1 MEKLYYTD
9 KYNSEF
15 TCEVVEI
22 IEKDEQYHVVLDKS
36 AFFPG
41 GGGQPCDKGTLEGEA
56 IIDVYETSGKQF
68 HVLKKKPIKIHRVKG
83 KVDWSHR
90 FDGMQ
95 QHLGQHVLSGC
106 FFSLFNANTCGFHLG
121 SEVSTVDIV
130 GFMDE
135 EKLRE
140 AEKMANEIIFS
151 NIKVESFVPTKAEL
165 KKLNLRRDL
174 PKTGEEIRVVKV
186 GDLDL
191 NACCGVHPEN
201 TIELQM
207 IKIKRAEK
215 HKGNTRIEFLAG
227 GRAIKDSLKKD
238 SFSRDICKYLSS
250 NEEEAING
258 IKNLNTNLKE
268 ALDNNKKL
276 SLEIAEYHIK
286 DMIER
291 GTKVNDI
298 TIIKEVFDDGDLKY
312 VSKVATKLTEQ
323 DNIIA
328 LLAVTNGEKANLIF
342 AGSKNIKG
350 VNVGSL
356 LKDAI
361 SLIDGKGG
369 GSPYLAQGGG
379 KNNNNLDVTLDYALK
394 KVLKDLEN

>member
-1 MEKLYYTD
+1 MEKLYYTE
-9 KYNSEF
+9 KYQKEF
-15 TCEVVEI
+15 TCEIVEI
-22 IEKDEQYHVVLDKS
+22 IEKDGQYNVVLDKS
-36 AFFPG
+36 GFFPG

-56 IIDVYETSGKQF
+56 IVDVYEENGKQF

-83 KVDWSHR
+83 KINWDHR

-121 SEVSTVDIV
+121 SEISTVDIV

-140 AEKMANEIIFS
+140 AERMANEIIFN

-207 IKIKRAEK
+207 IKIRRAEK

-238 SFSRDICKYLSS
+238 NFSRDICKYLSS

-258 IKNLNTNLKE
+258 IKNLNNNLKE

-286 DMIER
+286 EMIEK
-291 GTKVNDI
+291 GIKVGET
-298 TIIKEVFDDGDLKY
+298 TIIKEVFNDGDLKY
-312 VSKVATKLTEQ
+312 ISKVASKLTET
-323 DNIIA
+323 NSVIA
-328 LLAVTNGEKANLIF
+328 LLAVTNSEKANLIF
-342 AGSKNIKG
+342 ASSKNIKT
-350 VNVGSL
+350 VNVGMV

-369 GSPYLAQGGG
+369 GSPHLAQGGG
-379 KNNNNLDVTLDYALK
+379 KNNNNLEVTLDYALK
-394 KVLKDLEN
+394 KVIKELEN